1 MPFSS
6 HSHLFKTKKE
16 EKEEKEGI
24 LCENKSINAQKKAI
38 KVNGVVTSYF
48 PAIWCIWGTR
58 QTTED
63 VEAFGHLTF
72 IPKTTFLA

>member
-16 EKEEKEGI
+16 EKEGI
-24 LCENKSINAQKKAI
+24 LCENKNINAQKKAI

-58 QTTED
+58 QTTEA
-63 VEAFGHLTF
+63 VEAFVHLTF